1 MINLSKQKQALLPSA
16 FFFVAHYF
24 LLFLASLLFLH
35 LFFLGFFAE
44 SCFASGKSE
53 SANSATNSM
62 DRQLSGNSSFR
73 SSDLQLTTIQSLIYK
88 EKQSDESVKDDKSTE
103 NKASG
108 SSIKNNK
115 KDLRL
120 FGGVNFYNV
129 PKLKTNF
136 VAEILVEDSLGG
148 SNQKQEFSKIFGHSR
163 IFNQLDLG
171 NNLKIHSQ
179 LSLSKMS
186 DGLSNSRYFN
196 HQTAFLQELNIGYYL
211 PNIHFLFGKMN
222 LDFATPSIWN
232 RGVTTINFAKDYLQ
246 IGKIASG
253 SILFYGDEKTI
264 GRYSLGVSFFKNDRK
279 YLDNSLFYEVPT
291 SSKESAKIGDTNIW
305 QSFNISANTL
315 FNFSRQ
321 EDNGKKY
328 QEKLSYH
335 VSFLNTALNH
345 KYSTIDHDKIRNQHS
360 WSATMNYQKPITN
373 NIMIDFVTEF
383 VTHNNYLGNKDY
395 KALYFLNNA
404 IIKHYS
410 GWQLFLSS
418 NKQSK
423 TPFSANSSR
432 IRDFETTVGYQFKK
446 TSYYDNML
454 VQLGYNYQ
462 RQNLNEDNK
471 INLTKKDGAIFMLRY
486 NKNF

>member
-1 MINLSKQKQALLPSA
+1 MINLSKQFLLPA
-16 FFFVAHYF
+16 FF
-24 LLFLASLLFLH
+24 LFAIPC
-35 LFFLGFFAE
+35 LFFMGFFAQ
-44 SCFASGKSE
+44 SCFASSE
-53 SANSATNSM
+53 SKNANSNTSI
-62 DRQLSGNSSFR
+62 DRQLSGNSGFR

-88 EKQSDESVKDDKSTE
+88 EKQSEESVKDKKSNA
-103 NKASG
+103 NKVAVTN
-108 SSIKNNK
+108 IKNNTN
-115 KDLRL
+115 DLRF
-120 FGGVNFYNV
+120 FGGVNFYNA

-136 VAEILVEDSLGG
+136 VAEIIVEDSLGG
-148 SNQKQEFSKIFGHSR
+148 SYQKQEFSKIFGHSR
-163 IFNQLDLG
+163 IFNQLDLS
-171 NNLKIHSQ
+171 NNIKIHSQ
-179 LSLSKMS
+179 LSLNKLPDSL
-186 DGLSNSRYFN
+186 GNSRYFN
-196 HQTAFLQELNIGYYL
+196 HQTSSLQELNIGYYL

-232 RGVTTINFAKDYLQ
+232 RGVTTINFARDYIQ
-246 IGKIASG
+246 IGKIASS

-291 SSKESAKIGDTNIW
+291 SPKESAKIGDTNIW

-345 KYSTIDHDKIRNQHS
+345 KYSTIDHTKIRNQHS

-373 NIMIDFVTEF
+373 NIMIDFLTEF
-383 VTHNNYLGNKDY
+383 VSHNNYLGNRDY

-410 GWQLFLSS
+410 GWQLFLGS

-432 IRDFETTVGYQFKK
+432 IRDFETAVGYQFKK
-446 TSYYDNML
+446 TSYSDNIL

-462 RQNLNEDNK
+462 RQHLNENNK
-471 INLTKKDGAIFMLRY
+471 INLIKKDGAVFMLRY